1 MNSLSTELERL
12 YLIPGQMVYPATH
25 GPDDTPRDEAP
36 VPFSGERLQRSLS
49 QGQHLTI
56 DLVTPARTTRTL
68 VISLERGRDW
78 PLIAGLCERL
88 QSELDLPA
96 PALAVS
102 GLAGYQLWLSLA
114 TPVPLAQAH
123 QFVQALVRRYLP
135 EAAQVQCHPSS
146 ADDRACRVDLVPA
159 YREAT
164 RRWSAFIDPGLGG
177 MFADE
182 PGLDIQPNPAGQ
194 ADILAGCRSIDARAF
209 QHALARLESPPT
221 CATETPPTA
230 AQPHA
235 EPQYAP
241 AGAYANPEAF
251 LMAVMND
258 PQCPIAHRIEAA
270 RALLPYRK
278 GAPQ

>member
-1 MNSLSTELERL
+1 MNSLATELERL
-12 YLIPGQMVYPATH
+12 YLLPGQVVYPAAP
-25 GPDDTPRDEAP
+25 GADGTPWDEAP
-36 VPFSGERLQRSLS
+36 VPFSEERLQRSLS
-49 QGQHLTI
+49 QGQRLAI

-68 VISLERGRDW
+68 VLSLERGRDW

-88 QSELDLPA
+88 QAELDLPA
-96 PALAVS
+96 PALAIS
-102 GLAGYQLWLSLA
+102 DLAGYQLWLSLA
-114 TPVPLAQAH
+114 VPVPLAQA
-123 QFVQALVRRYLP
+123 QKFLQALVRQYLAD
-135 EAAQVQCHPSS
+135 AAQVQCHPSLE
-146 ADDRACRVDLVPA
+146 DDNARRVDLVPA

-221 CATETPPTA
+221 CTTETPPAA

-235 EPQYAP
+235 EPQYAL
-241 AGAYANPEAF
+241 AGAYADPEAF